1 MQNIERLC
9 ESAGAREAACWTND
23 IAYASM
29 SREMGVQLAFR
40 PLLRGKLF
48 EILQSLSSGA
58 RRDGWMVR
66 HLHSSVS
73 WNEFTLQVVSSDAF
87 TFYEAK
93 KLCASHS
100 ASLIS
105 VPDLTTNYA
114 IVCKCPC
121 A

>member
-1 MQNIERLC
+1 MDGQAFAFFCELER
-9 ESAGAREAACWTND
+9 
-23 IAYASM
+23 I
-29 SREMGVQLAFR
+29 
-40 PLLRGKLF
+40 
-48 EILQSLSSGA
+48 
-58 RRDGWMVR
+58 
-66 HLHSSVS
+66 
-73 WNEFTLQVVSSDAF
+73 TLQVVSSDAF